1 MGSEHSSMAE
11 RDVAKPPLDAETVE
25 SYRNK
30 VIILTTDKYWQEYI
44 QPDIIYVYDVYSVI

>member
-25 SYRNK
+25 SYNNIVTLK
-30 VIILTTDKYWQEYI
+30 
-44 QPDIIYVYDVYSVI
+44 SVLEVTQGH